1 MDVDRR
7 AFLASVGG
15 VAAVELMS
23 PEDRAEA
30 VEHFMSEELD
40 AWSVNELSDLS
51 ELGQAGQQASGRLGE
66 QDGPQLARSTGRVF
80 RPREEPL
87 APMPE
92 KPTLIDFFKFRFA
105 PAQHVMRSAT
115 YAMQEGHPERTVMAC
130 LLHDVA
136 QALVRPDTAGGEVRC
151 SSEAS
156 STSTTLTSEVT
167 TGLLIPFARA
177 SSMTSAARVANTIG
191 RRDDRVRP
199 DRLAPPPNLQS
210 LRPPRPIAP
219 VVACARPPLLS
230 SRRSAPQTSAARN
243 PGAQM
248 TRLVRP

>member
-66 QDGPQLARSTGRVF
+66 QDGPQLARGTGRVF

-136 QALVRPDTAGGEVRC
+136 QALVRPDHGWWRGALFERGFLDFHDTDERGDDRLVDPLRASFLDDLCGQGGEHHW
-151 SSEAS
+151 
-156 STSTTLTSEVT
+156 
-167 TGLLIPFARA
+167 
-177 SSMTSAARVANTIG
+177 